1 MNKLQVLSE
10 VATLKSGLKSNN
22 PTDLKLSRI
31 CSSFLHYMN
40 VFGFALGRRGEF
52 FCLKE
57 VELKDPRA
65 AKVGHIIRGTQNESF
80 IIDIL

>member
-10 VATLKSGLKSNN
+10 VATLKSGFRFNN
-22 PTDLKLSRI
+22 PTDLRQSGIR
-31 CSSFLHYMN
+31 SSFLHYMN

-57 VELKDPRA
+57 VELKGPRA
-65 AKVGHIIRGTQNESF
+65 AKVGHTIKGTQNESF